1 GKDFPSLLLFAD
13 SLFSYSL
20 TDYTTWPRIVPAFCS
35 GTRQSPINIKTSE
48 ATENPR
54 LKPFTFY
61 GFNRKDVLT
70 KLENTG
76 RTIKVTIASGVGVS
90 GGGLG
95 ERYDSLQ
102 FHLHWG
108 NGTRVPGS
116 EHTLNGK
123 QFPMEL
129 HIVNI
134 KSSLNGDTDAAVRDP
149 AGLAALGFFIEVRK
163 SSEVCQPVLQTPC
176 SDISNCWK
184 LLTCYL
190 SRVRWEG
197 QSVDIKQP
205 ISLNSLLG
213 GVSLTDYFRYN
224 GSLTTPDCNEAVVW
238 TVFKDPIKI
247 SWQQVLT
254 VSFQNVI
261 NFLVVAQLVEWVVF
275 RC

>member
-1 GKDFPSLLLFAD
+1 AYFPSLLLFAD

-176 SDISNCWK
+176 SDISNWFLSIPYT
-184 LLTCYL
+184 LL
-190 SRVRWEG
+190 
-197 QSVDIKQP
+197 
-205 ISLNSLLG
+205 
-213 GVSLTDYFRYN
+213 SLTDYFRYN

-247 SWQQVLT
+247 SADLVLT

-261 NFLVVAQLVEWVVF
+261 NFLVVAQLVDSLCWCV
-275 RC
+275 C

>member
-1 GKDFPSLLLFAD
+1 YHVLN
-13 SLFSYSL
+13 
-20 TDYTTWPRIVPAFCS
+20 YTTWPRIVPAFCS

-163 SSEVCQPVLQTPC
+163 SSEVKAVSVHSQLV
-176 SDISNCWK
+176 
-184 LLTCYL
+184 YL
-190 SRVRWEG
+190 SSG

-247 SWQQVLT
+247 SADLINLFSTT
-254 VSFQNVI
+254 VHIGSCPSPLMVN
-261 NFLVVAQLVEWVVF
+261 VF
-275 RC
+275 RGVQRLLPVQRSPGGSHPMCHGYK

>member
-1 GKDFPSLLLFAD
+1 MWKNLFCFQNGVIICQPAVRSTSFFVKLLLAW
-13 SLFSYSL
+13 LRL
-20 TDYTTWPRIVPAFCS
+20 PLI
-35 GTRQSPINIKTSE
+35 TSE

-76 RTIKVTIASGVGVS
+76 RTR
-90 GGGLG
+90 GLG

-163 SSEVCQPVLQTPC
+163 SSELV
-176 SDISNCWK
+176 
-184 LLTCYL
+184 YL
-190 SRVRWEG
+190 SSG

-247 SWQQVLT
+247 SADLVRICINTSMFSPTSSCKYPANRSSRLTSSAQRCIVLHSLFGGGSLQFKLSSST
-254 VSFQNVI
+254 M
-261 NFLVVAQLVEWVVF
+261 
-275 RC
+275 